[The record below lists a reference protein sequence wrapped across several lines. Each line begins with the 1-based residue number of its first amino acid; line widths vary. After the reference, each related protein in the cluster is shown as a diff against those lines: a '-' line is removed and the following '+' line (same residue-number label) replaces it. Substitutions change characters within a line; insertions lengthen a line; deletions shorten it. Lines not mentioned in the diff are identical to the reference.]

1 MALTEDMILTRS
13 KLMTASGETLKEIL
27 EVFGQQPK
35 STDRV
40 KLVMEADKLFLAEM
54 EGEVAGTSLLAF
66 QHSLSGEE
74 PSRVKTE
81 KVDNKTASSSVG
93 SVKVHKDFKISGQ
106 IDSKSGISYTSLIR
120 QIEAGL
126 KKGHSEDD
134 IIDGVIRA
142 VIPVSSLR
150 SYLDGRQDMSLPTL
164 RGILRA
170 HYAEKNSTE
179 LYTELASSVQSAKET
194 GSEFL
199 MRTMDLRNKILFA
212 SLENSDELKYSPDL
226 VYKLF
231 ARTVQTGFRD
241 QILRQEMKAILADS
255 TKTDAELLDELNKIV
270 RREHENKQK
279 VGKTVVASMKSDET
293 SVASELLEEIRALK
307 VEVAQLK
314 EASQPQKVIQTEAE
328 RRRNSQARRCLRC
341 QEQNRRCHHC
351 WSCGSEGHQ
360 QRNCSKPLRSPAGR
374 GRSSS
379 ENEQG
384 PR

>member
-13 KLMTASGETLKEIL
+13 KLITASAETLQKIL
-27 EVFGQQPK
+27 EVFGEQPK
-35 STDRV
+35 SSDRV
-40 KLVMEADKLFLAEM
+40 KLVMEAEKLFFAEM
-54 EGEVAGTSLLAF
+54 AGEVAETALLAF
-66 QHSLSGEE
+66 QHSLGGKETST
-74 PSRVKTE
+74 VKTDT
-81 KVDNKTASSSVG
+81 VDDKAAAPSVG
-93 SVKVHKDFKISGQ
+93 SVKVHKDFRLTANMK
-106 IDSKSGISYTSLIR
+106 SYTSFIR
-120 QIEAGL
+120 QIEARL

-142 VIPVSSLR
+142 VIPVFSLK

-164 RGILRA
+164 RRILRA

-212 SLENSDELKYSPDL
+212 SLENSDELKYSPDF

-255 TKTDAELLDELNKIV
+255 TKTDAKLLDELNKIV

-279 VGKTVVASMKSDET
+279 VGKAVVASMKSDET
-293 SVASELLEEIRALK
+293 SVASELLKEIKALK

-314 EASQPQKVIQTEAE
+314 EASQPQKGVQTEAE
-328 RRRNSQARRCLRC
+328 RRRNGQARRYSRC
-341 QEQNRRCHHC
+341 QEQNRRCHHR

-374 GRSSS
+374 GSSGS
-379 ENEQG
+379 KNEQG
-384 PR
+384 PS

>member
-1 MALTEDMILTRS
+1 MALTEDMMLTRS

-279 VGKTVVASMKSDET
+279 V
-293 SVASELLEEIRALK
+293 
-307 VEVAQLK
+307 
-314 EASQPQKVIQTEAE
+314 
-328 RRRNSQARRCLRC
+328 
-341 QEQNRRCHHC
+341 
-351 WSCGSEGHQ
+351 
-360 QRNCSKPLRSPAGR
+360 
-374 GRSSS
+374 
-379 ENEQG
+379 
-384 PR
+384 